1 MEINWLQEAQKR
13 KEMLL
18 EDLSELLRINSV
30 RDIEHQT
37 DEYPLGAGPALA
49 LKKYCHLGKEMASEL
64 KTLII

>member
-49 LKKYCHLGKEMASEL
+49 LKKVLPTSSCFKLYSSISC
-64 KTLII
+64 

>member
-37 DEYPLGAGPALA
+37 DEYPLGAGPRWSCFSIE
-49 LKKYCHLGKEMASEL
+49 KSTVIWGKRWLQS
-64 KTLII
+64 